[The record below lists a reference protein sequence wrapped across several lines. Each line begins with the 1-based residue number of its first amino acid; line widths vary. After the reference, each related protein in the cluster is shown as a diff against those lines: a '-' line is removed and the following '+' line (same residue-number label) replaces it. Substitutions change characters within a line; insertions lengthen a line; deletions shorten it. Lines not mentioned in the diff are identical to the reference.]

1 MEADEA
7 WSMKP
12 NEKII
17 AKSKMSQLRGKCRY
31 LQEKAV
37 ATDLGEKFNTEGW
50 RVLSRKIII
59 CLGN

>member
-1 MEADEA
+1 
-7 WSMKP
+7 MKP

-37 ATDLGEKFNTEGW
+37 ATVLGEKFNTEGW